1 MADLR
6 SFVFL
11 DSLQPQLAAFL
22 GTTAKGF
29 LPIAGE
35 ASLIVEI
42 SPGIEIN
49 RVTDIAVKATD
60 VRPGMQVVERLYGM
74 LEIHSPSQGE
84 VRQAGVAILEAL
96 QLKETD
102 RIKPRVLSGQ
112 VIKHVDDL
120 QVQLIN
126 RNRQG
131 MMLVAGESLRRVHA
145 GRQAKQA
152 MNRVSE
158 IEREAILGRYMA
170 EMRPTLNNALTS
182 ILGNAELLMD
192 ELARDDSARDLA
204 ETIVHAGNRAHVVV
218 NRLLSL
224 SRRDAASELP
234 QPIDLRDTVDGVIG
248 LVSAYIQRAHVRLNV
263 RRAPVALELIATPNN
278 LEDVWLNLLMNAVH
292 AVRTTAE
299 PVIAVRVWSESGCAV
314 VSIADNGHG
323 IAPEHVPRIFEAFFT
338 TKPSGEGTGLGLY
351 ICKQIID
358 QLGGTIDVYSVLGS
372 GTQFTV
378 RIPLRRSN

>member
-22 GTTAKGF
+22 GTVAKGF

-74 LEIHSPSQGE
+74 LEIHSPSQAD

-96 QLKETD
+96 QLKESD
-102 RIKPRVLSGQ
+102 RIKPRVLSSQ

-131 MMLVAGESLRRVHA
+131 MMLIARESLFIMEVEPAGYAAFAANEAEKAAEINVVDVRMTGAFGRVYLGGEQRDIDVA
-145 GRQAKQA
+145 SVAATKA
-152 MNRVSE
+152 
-158 IEREAILGRYMA
+158 IEGLTGREAK
-170 EMRPTLNNALTS
+170 S
-182 ILGNAELLMD
+182 
-192 ELARDDSARDLA
+192 
-204 ETIVHAGNRAHVVV
+204 
-218 NRLLSL
+218 
-224 SRRDAASELP
+224 SRKD
-234 QPIDLRDTVDGVIG
+234 
-248 LVSAYIQRAHVRLNV
+248 
-263 RRAPVALELIATPNN
+263 
-278 LEDVWLNLLMNAVH
+278 
-292 AVRTTAE
+292 
-299 PVIAVRVWSESGCAV
+299 
-314 VSIADNGHG
+314 
-323 IAPEHVPRIFEAFFT
+323 
-338 TKPSGEGTGLGLY
+338 
-351 ICKQIID
+351 
-358 QLGGTIDVYSVLGS
+358 
-372 GTQFTV
+372 
-378 RIPLRRSN
+378 